1 MRRKQRQQELEF
13 DGKKHSRPGIIS
25 SVLGGI
31 ALLADVIVLVMAY
44 MQSGQAGKIVGVT
57 GFLAM
62 WVSLVGL
69 YYGIRGLREQETKR
83 LFPRLGFVL
92 NLLLLAGFGAIYALG
107 M

>member
-1 MRRKQRQQELEF
+1 MRRKQDLEF

-25 SVLGGI
+25 SVLGAI
-31 ALLADVIVLVMAY
+31 ALLADVIVLVIAF
-44 MQSGQAGKIVGVT
+44 MQSGQAGRMVGVT

-69 YYGIRGLREQETKR
+69 YYGVRALREKETKR

-92 NLLLLAGFGAIYALG
+92 NLLLLAGFGAVYALG

>member
-1 MRRKQRQQELEF
+1 MRGKQELEF
-13 DGKKHSRPGIIS
+13 DGRRHSRPGIIS
-25 SVLGGI
+25 SVLGAV
-31 ALLADVIVLVMAY
+31 ALLADAIVLVMAF
-44 MQSGQAGKIVGVT
+44 MQNGQAGRIIGVT

-62 WVSLVGL
+62 WVSLAGL
-69 YYGIRGLREQETKR
+69 YYGIRALREKETKR

>member
-1 MRRKQRQQELEF
+1 MRRKQDLEF
-13 DGKKHSRPGIIS
+13 DGKKHSHPGIIS
-25 SVLGGI
+25 SVLGAI
-31 ALLADVIVLVMAY
+31 ALLADVIVLVIAF
-44 MQSGQAGKIVGVT
+44 MQSGQAGRMVGVT

-69 YYGIRGLREQETKR
+69 YYGVRALREKETKR

-92 NLLLLAGFGAIYALG
+92 NLLLLAGFGAVYALG